1 MASSSKKFCLK
12 WNDFQQNIVNT
23 YYNLRED
30 SEFCDVT
37 LVCEEDQQI
46 EAHRSILA
54 ASSPFFSSILRKNRH
69 PHPMIYMRG
78 FKASDLVAVVDFIY
92 NGEAK
97 VNQDDI
103 GRFLALAEDLHL
115 KGLARSQIK
124 SPEPFIKSE
133 ETHYK
138 QETSKEFDMNTI
150 STFEDDL
157 VVQAGKI
164 CVPNNE
170 DLKTQLDS
178 MMVMAEDGEIK
189 YECTICGKTAKTTK
203 WATAKLNMRGH
214 IETHIEGLS
223 FPCNQCDMVSR
234 TSNGLRLHVRKH
246 NDKEPQIK

>member
-1 MASSSKKFCLK
+1 M
-12 WNDFQQNIVNT
+12 
-23 YYNLRED
+23 
-30 SEFCDVT
+30 T
-37 LVCEEDQQI
+37 LVCEEDQKI
-46 EAHRSILA
+46 EAHRNILA

-69 PHPMIYMRG
+69 SHPMIYMRG
-78 FKASDLVAVVDFIY
+78 FKVSDLVAVVDFIY

-103 GRFLALAEDLHL
+103 DRFLTLAEDLHL
-115 KGLARSQIK
+115 KGLAKSQKDTSDDARAQIK
-124 SPEPFIKSE
+124 SPEPSIKSE
-133 ETHYK
+133 ESHYK

-157 VVQAGKI
+157 VVPADKM
-164 CVPNNE
+164 CVPSND

-189 YECTICGKTAKTTK
+189 YECTVCGKTAKTTK

-223 FPCNQCDMVSR
+223 YPCNQCGMVSR

-246 NDKEPQIK
+246 NDKEPQTK